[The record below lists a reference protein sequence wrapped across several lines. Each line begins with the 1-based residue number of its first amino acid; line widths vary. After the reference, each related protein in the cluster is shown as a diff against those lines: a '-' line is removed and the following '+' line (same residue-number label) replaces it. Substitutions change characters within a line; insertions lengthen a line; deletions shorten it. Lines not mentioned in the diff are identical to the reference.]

1 MKMSLYT
8 LKRRGSRIALVT
20 TGALLLSL
28 TPVFNEPQFA
38 VHAEEETKEDMQQQK
53 DEAEAGQAEA
63 EANAAKYQK
72 QIDSLVKTV
81 TELDAQMTDISVQ
94 IVEKKQEA
102 SDLQA
107 EIDDTQKKLAAA
119 QVSEDNQYEAM
130 KKRIQ
135 YLYEEGDVEYIDA
148 LLSSASFEDS
158 LNKSE
163 YVDQISSYDQ
173 KQLNK
178 LVKTKN
184 DIASYEKTLEKD
196 LADVETVKADLEQK
210 QSDLDDVITQKNDE
224 INKYSGDVAIQEAIA
239 AEFAQKAA
247 DLDDKLAN
255 LAIQEAAA
263 REAELK
269 KQQEEQRKQQ
279 QQQIEDNNNNG
290 GNDDNGGGS
299 DDNGGSSD
307 DNGGGSDDNGG
318 GSNGGST
325 TGTGQFIWPV
335 STGGVI
341 TDTYGPRDAPTA
353 GASTWHRGLDIGCG
367 YGDAILAAD
376 SGVVTVAEW
385 GESGGNYVMIDHGN
399 GFVTMYLHNS
409 SLAVSVGDVVSQGQT
424 IAYAGSTGYST
435 GTHCHFSVFLNGEY
449 VNPQDYL

>member
-8 LKRRGSRIALVT
+8 LKRSGSRVALVT
-20 TGALLLSL
+20 VGALLLSL
-28 TPVFNEPQFA
+28 TPAFNTPQFA
-38 VHAEEETKEDMQQQK
+38 VYAEETKEDVQQQK

-72 QIDSLVKTV
+72 QVDSLVKTV

-224 INKYSGDVAIQEAIA
+224 INKYSGDVAVQQAIA
-239 AEFAQKAA
+239 AEFAQKAS

-255 LAIQEAAA
+255 IAIQEAAA

-269 KQQEEQRKQQ
+269 RQQEEQRQQ
-279 QQQIEDNNNNG
+279 QQQQVEDNSGDNSDDSSD
-290 GNDDNGGGS
+290 GNDDSNGGG
-299 DDNGGSSD
+299 DDSSNG
-307 DNGGGSDDNGG
+307 
-318 GSNGGST
+318 GGST
-325 TGTGQFIWPV
+325 TGTGRFIWPV

>member
-8 LKRRGSRIALVT
+8 LKRSGSRVALVT
-20 TGALLLSL
+20 AGALLLSL
-28 TPVFNEPQFA
+28 TPAFNTPQFA
-38 VHAEEETKEDMQQQK
+38 VYAEETKEDVQQQK

-72 QIDSLVKTV
+72 QVDSLVKTV

-196 LADVETVKADLEQK
+196 LAGVETVKADLEQK

-224 INKYSGDVAIQEAIA
+224 INKYSGDVAVQQAIA
-239 AEFAQKAA
+239 AEFAQKAS

-255 LAIQEAAA
+255 IAIQEAAA

-269 KQQEEQRKQQ
+269 RQQEEQRQQ
-279 QQQIEDNNNNG
+279 QQQQVEDNSGDNSDDSSD
-290 GNDDNGGGS
+290 GNDDSNGGG
-299 DDNGGSSD
+299 DDSSNG
-307 DNGGGSDDNGG
+307 
-318 GSNGGST
+318 GGST
-325 TGTGQFIWPV
+325 TGTGRFIWPV

>member
-8 LKRRGSRIALVT
+8 LKRSGSRVALVT
-20 TGALLLSL
+20 AGALLLSL
-28 TPVFNEPQFA
+28 TPAFNTPQFA
-38 VHAEEETKEDMQQQK
+38 VYAEETKEDVQQQK

-72 QIDSLVKTV
+72 QVDSLVKTV

-224 INKYSGDVAIQEAIA
+224 INKYSGDVAVQQAIA
-239 AEFAQKAA
+239 AEFAQKAS

-255 LAIQEAAA
+255 IAIQEAAA

-269 KQQEEQRKQQ
+269 RQQEEQRQQ
-279 QQQIEDNNNNG
+279 VEDNSGDNSDDSSDDTDD
-290 GNDDNGGGS
+290 GNDDSNGGG
-299 DDNGGSSD
+299 DDSSNG
-307 DNGGGSDDNGG
+307 
-318 GSNGGST
+318 GGST
-325 TGTGQFIWPV
+325 TGTGRFIWPV

>member
-8 LKRRGSRIALVT
+8 LKRSGSRVALVT
-20 TGALLLSL
+20 AGALLLSL
-28 TPVFNEPQFA
+28 TPAFNTPQFA
-38 VHAEEETKEDMQQQK
+38 VYAEETKEDVQQQK

-72 QIDSLVKTV
+72 QVDSLVKTV

-224 INKYSGDVAIQEAIA
+224 INKYSGDVAVQQAIA
-239 AEFAQKAA
+239 AEFAQKAS

-255 LAIQEAAA
+255 IAIQEAAA

-269 KQQEEQRKQQ
+269 RQQEEQRQQ
-279 QQQIEDNNNNG
+279 QQQQVEDNSGDNSDDSSD
-290 GNDDNGGGS
+290 GNDDSNGGG
-299 DDNGGSSD
+299 DDSSNG
-307 DNGGGSDDNGG
+307 
-318 GSNGGST
+318 GGST
-325 TGTGQFIWPV
+325 TGTGRFIWPV

-449 VNPQDYL
+449 VNPQHYL

>member
-1 MKMSLYT
+1 MKINLYR
-8 LKRRGSRIALVT
+8 LRKKGLQAALVT
-20 TGALLLSL
+20 SGALLMSFGAAFT
-28 TPVFNEPQFA
+28 TPQYD
-38 VHAEEETKEDMQQQK
+38 VHAEESKEDVEQEK
-53 DEAEAGQAEA
+53 ESAEASQAEA

-81 TELDAQMTDISVQ
+81 TELDAQMTDISTQ
-94 IVEKKQEA
+94 IVQKKQEE
-102 SDLQA
+102 SDLQT
-107 EIDDTQKKLAAA
+107 EIDETQKKLAEA

-148 LLSSASFEDS
+148 LMSSASFEDS

-184 DIASYEKTLEKD
+184 DIKTYEETLQKD
-196 LADVETVKADLEQK
+196 LKDVEKVKADLEKK
-210 QSDLDDVITQKNDE
+210 QSDLDDVITQKNNE
-224 INKYSGDVAIQEAIA
+224 INKYSNDKAAQQAIA
-239 AEFAQKAA
+239 AEFAQKASE
-247 DLDDKLAN
+247 LDDQLAEI
-255 LAIQEAAA
+255 ARKEAAA

-269 KQQEEQRKQQ
+269 RQEEERQQ
-279 QQQIEDNNNNG
+279 QDSDS

-307 DNGGGSDDNGG
+307 N
-318 GSNGGST
+318 NGGSS
-325 TGTGQFIWPV
+325 TGSGRFIWPV
-335 STGGVI
+335 SGPI
-341 TDTYGPRDAPTA
+341 TDYFGPRESPIA
-353 GASTWHRGLDIGCG
+353 GASTNHMGLDIGCS
-367 YGDAILAAD
+367 YGTPVAAAD

-435 GTHCHFSVFLNGEY
+435 GVHCHFSVFLNGSY
-449 VNPQDYL
+449 VDPLDYL